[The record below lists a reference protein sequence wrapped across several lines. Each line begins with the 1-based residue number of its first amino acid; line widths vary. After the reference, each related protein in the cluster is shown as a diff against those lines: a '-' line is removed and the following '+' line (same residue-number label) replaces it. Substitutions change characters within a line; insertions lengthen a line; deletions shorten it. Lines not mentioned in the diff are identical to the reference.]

1 MMPVKGNV
9 VSTLKE
15 EPYDRLRKEAKKQRR
30 SISDTL
36 DIIIDFWDKKHR
48 KEDSQ

>member
-1 MMPVKGNV
+1 MPVKGNV

-15 EPYDRLRKEAKKQRR
+15 EPYDRLRKEAKIQRR

-36 DIIIDFWDKKHR
+36 DIVLDFWNKHHSE
-48 KEDSQ
+48 EDSK